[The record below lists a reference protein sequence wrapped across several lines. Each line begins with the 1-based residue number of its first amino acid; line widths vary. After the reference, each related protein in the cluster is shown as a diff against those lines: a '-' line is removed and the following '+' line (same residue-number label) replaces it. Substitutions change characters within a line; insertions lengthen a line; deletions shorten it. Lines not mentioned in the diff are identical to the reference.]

1 MGRNVKRWQL
11 AGAPTEAQ
19 LDEIAALL
27 RSGGVVL
34 LPTDTIYG
42 LHALANDV
50 SSARIAA
57 IKGRDAEKRFVI
69 IAASVAQLEA
79 MGVDV
84 PPVLKNIWPAPLTAI
99 LRRGSKTIA
108 ARVPD
113 LKWLRELLQRTGP
126 LISTSANRSG
136 EPPITIFEALADDL
150 LRAIDGIADS
160 GAQNGKPSVIVD
172 FTETEPRFIRE
183 GDPRFTQ
190 DLRKTLSKKL

>member
-1 MGRNVKRWQL
+1 VGRNVKRWQL
-11 AGAPTEAQ
+11 AGAPTESQ

-27 RSGGVVL
+27 RSGGIVL

-42 LHALANDV
+42 LHALANDA

-57 IKGRDAEKRFVI
+57 IKARDAEKRFVI
-69 IAASVAQLEA
+69 IAASVAQLDA
-79 MGVDV
+79 MGAEV
-84 PPVLKNIWPAPLTAI
+84 PSMLNNIWPAPLTAI
-99 LRRGSKTIA
+99 LRRGTGTIA

-113 LKWLRELLQRTGP
+113 LKWLRDLLERTGP

-136 EPPITIFEALADDL
+136 GPPITIADALPDEL
-150 LRAIDGIADS
+150 LRAIDGVVDA
-160 GAQNGKPSVIVD
+160 GLLNGKPSAIVD

-183 GDPRFTQ
+183 GDLRFTQ